1 MRNENIKCSE
11 GDRTPKSPPW
21 ARRTGRMQLQIP
33 PSGLVRRHDARSF
46 VSYLRMTYDPLFCVS
61 VRRKEWAIHM
71 KIGTYSKLVSYS
83 YSLVLCIRYSYI
95 FGSIVFC
102 AITIVS
108 LLMNERTANVR
119 SAPCS
124 TFVKSGTNTNVTY
137 HTVDVCFSTKRNYL
151 HFYLGSSL

>member
-1 MRNENIKCSE
+1 MRISSVVKET
-11 GDRTPKSPPW
+11 GH
-21 ARRTGRMQLQIP
+21 RRAHPGRGEREECNL
-33 PSGLVRRHDARSF
+33 HDARSF

-71 KIGTYSKLVSYS
+71 KIGMYSKLVSYS
-83 YSLVLCIRYSYI
+83 YSLVLCIRCSYI

-108 LLMNERTANVR
+108 LLMNERTA
-119 SAPCS
+119 

-137 HTVDVCFSTKRNYL
+137 HAVDVCFSTKRNYL

>member
-1 MRNENIKCSE
+1 MRISSVVKET
-11 GDRTPKSPPW
+11 GH
-21 ARRTGRMQLQIP
+21 RRAHPGRGEREECNL
-33 PSGLVRRHDARSF
+33 HDARSF

-71 KIGTYSKLVSYS
+71 KIGMYSKLVSYS

-119 SAPCS
+119 SALCTMFHVRKKWNEHERDLS
-124 TFVKSGTNTNVTY
+124 RSRRLF
-137 HTVDVCFSTKRNYL
+137 L
-151 HFYLGSSL
+151 HQEELSPLLSRFLSLDETAR